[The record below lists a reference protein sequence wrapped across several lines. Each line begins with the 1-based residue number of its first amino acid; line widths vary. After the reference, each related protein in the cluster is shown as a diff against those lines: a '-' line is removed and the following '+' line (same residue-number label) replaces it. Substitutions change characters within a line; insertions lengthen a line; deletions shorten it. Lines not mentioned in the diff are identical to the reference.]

1 VPVAKT
7 WIHVNKFK
15 LLNATIGFD
24 DSFSLT
30 LGCRVYILAVSNM
43 KQVPVVLAPRPKPY
57 IYKGQNFQEYTFDSV
72 CDEMTIPVHIII
84 SVMKYV

>member
-1 VPVAKT
+1 
-7 WIHVNKFK
+7 
-15 LLNATIGFD
+15 
-24 DSFSLT
+24 
-30 LGCRVYILAVSNM
+30 
-43 KQVPVVLAPRPKPY
+43 VPVVLAPRPKPY